1 MLPDDA
7 TTAADVPSDP
17 SHPTRST
24 TTTASVAVLAAIA
37 VLLGVAWLWG
47 GASVGAPGAPTG
59 GVTADPVSASSD
71 AGAEERESPV
81 AVLRRWDR
89 ARAAAWAAGDT
100 SALAALYVDGA
111 AAGKRDVAMLQR
123 WLDRGLRVGGMR
135 RQVLAVAVRRAT
147 ASRLVLRVTDRL
159 AAATA
164 VRAEDGQRWRLP
176 ADRTQTRRVV
186 LRREAQRWRV
196 AASYDRPLAT
206 TAAAS
211 GSDMS

>member
-1 MLPDDA
+1 MPHDDA
-7 TTAADVPSDP
+7 PTPADP
-17 SHPTRST
+17 SQATRST

-37 VLLGVAWLWG
+37 VLLGAAWLWG
-47 GASVGAPGAPTG
+47 GESVGAPGAPTRE
-59 GVTADPVSASSD
+59 VTADPVSARSD
-71 AGAEERESPV
+71 VDAEERQSPLV
-81 AVLRRWDR
+81 VLRRWDR

-100 SALAALYVDGA
+100 SALADLYVDGA
-111 AAGKRDVAMLQR
+111 AAGERDVAMLQR
-123 WLDRGLRVGGMR
+123 WLDRGLRVRRMQ
-135 RQVLAVAVRRAT
+135 RQVLAVDVRRAT

-159 AAATA
+159 ASATA
-164 VRAEDGQRWRLP
+164 VRVEDGARWRLP